1 MPPNS
6 TQLHGKSN
14 TIFLAIIACL
24 LWSTAYAAIK
34 IGLQYDTPFHFAG
47 VRFIISGLMIL
58 PFTVRPKAY
67 ISMLRENWRPI
78 AWVTFLQVLVNYS
91 FFYQGMDLV
100 PGALGAVIVGSQPL
114 VTAVVANLMNRE
126 DRLTRQKISTIVFGI
141 AGVILISVG
150 RQAFRF
156 GSAIEL
162 LGVLLILIANVGT
175 ATSNVIISTRSNGVN
190 PLVLSSFS
198 LFIGGLILYLISIPV
213 EGMPGRSMPLEYWLV
228 LLWLSFMAAMAFSI
242 WFRLF
247 QRPGVKVSELNLW
260 KFIIPVAGAVLSW
273 LLVPGEKPEWVT
285 ISGMIII
292 TISLVMFYR
301 NSKAAALEIVQ

>member
-1 MPPNS
+1 
-6 TQLHGKSN
+6 LHGKSN

-24 LWSTAYAAIK
+24 LWSTAYAGIK

-47 VRFIISGLMIL
+47 VRFIISGLLIL

-67 ISMLRENWRPI
+67 ISVLREHWRPI

-114 VTAVVANLMNRE
+114 VTAVVANLMNKE
-126 DRLTRQKISTIVFGI
+126 DRLSSQKISTIVFGI
-141 AGVILISVG
+141 AGVILISAG

-175 ATSNVIISTRSNGVN
+175 ATSNVIISTRGNGVN
-190 PLVLSSFS
+190 PFVLSSSS
-198 LFIGGLILYLISIPV
+198 LFIGGLLLYIISIPV
-213 EGMPGRSMPLEYWLV
+213 EGLSGRSMPLEYWLV

-242 WFRLF
+242 WFRLL

-260 KFIIPVAGAVLSW
+260 KFIIPVAGAGLSW

-285 ISGMIII
+285 ISGMVII

-301 NSKAAALEIVQ
+301 NSKAAALEMIQ